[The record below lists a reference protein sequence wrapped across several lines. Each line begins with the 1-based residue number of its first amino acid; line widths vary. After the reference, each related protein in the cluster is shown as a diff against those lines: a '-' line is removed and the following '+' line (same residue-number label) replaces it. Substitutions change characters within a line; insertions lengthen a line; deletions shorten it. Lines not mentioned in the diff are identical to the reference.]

1 MSTPDSSAAF
11 ADTWPGRLLHAAR
24 LLAACAVCTIIATEF
39 GLKESYWAL
48 ITVVVVTQPALTE
61 TIDASRTR
69 IIGTLV
75 GAAAGFVVLEAV
87 QHGLPRLPLFWLA
100 LAPLALLSAI
110 RQTLRLSC
118 ITLIVVV
125 LIPAGGPPF
134 ERPLDRVYGIL
145 LGAAASI
152 VMAAIAWVRQSPRE
166 ADRECA
172 QPPPA
177 CSVPPRTGR

>member
-1 MSTPDSSAAF
+1 MPPP
-11 ADTWPGRLLHAAR
+11 TWPDRLWHAAG
-24 LLAACAVCTIIATEF
+24 LLAGCAISYFIAQEANLT
-39 GLKESYWAL
+39 ESYWAL

-61 TIDASRTR
+61 TIAASRTR

-100 LAPLALLSAI
+100 MLPLALLSAI
-110 RQTLRLSC
+110 RQSLRLSC

-125 LIPAGGPPF
+125 LIPAAGPPF
-134 ERPLDRVYGIL
+134 ARPLDRVYGIL

-152 VMAAIAWVRQSPRE
+152 VVAALGWAIRSPRE
-166 ADRECA
+166 ADRVHA
-172 QPPPA
+172 QAPPGAPA
-177 CSVPPRTGR
+177 PPQTGR

>member
-1 MSTPDSSAAF
+1 LAGQHHAP
-11 ADTWPGRLLHAAR
+11 TWPDHIWHAAR
-24 LLAACAVCTIIATEF
+24 ILAACAISTIIARQL
-39 GLKESYWAL
+39 GLTESYWAL

-75 GAAAGFVVLEAV
+75 GAAAGFLVLLAV

-100 LAPLALLSAI
+100 MAPLALLSAI
-110 RQTLRLSC
+110 RQSLRLSC

-125 LIPAGGPPF
+125 LIPAAGPPF

-152 VMAAIAWVRQSPRE
+152 LMAALGWAGRRIGQRAV
-166 ADRECA
+166 ADA
-172 QPPPA
+172 
-177 CSVPPRTGR
+177 G